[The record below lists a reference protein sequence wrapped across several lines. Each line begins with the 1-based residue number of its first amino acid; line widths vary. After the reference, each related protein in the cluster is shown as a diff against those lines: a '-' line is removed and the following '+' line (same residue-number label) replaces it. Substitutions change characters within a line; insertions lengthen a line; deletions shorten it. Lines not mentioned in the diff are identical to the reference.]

1 MPGATVI
8 TPSDS
13 YVLAFFDYG
22 SQVYLD
28 TIMALT
34 ISTDV
39 DVKPVWNLGSRS
51 ADGYTF
57 GPSLV
62 AGTILFAKTMS
73 MPFDKLLSLNKKI
86 VYASKL
92 SAIEFS
98 EYADQD
104 VEIKPE
110 YSVPFSLLVL
120 SSTEYANISGND
132 PIVNFKYIE
141 GVKIVQTEEQ
151 MDQNSG
157 TSIIV
162 YKYTA
167 RNISDK
173 TGYAVKNGAKINI
186 SIPKRAIGTSS
197 SKYTRDLYQR
207 ILQGN

>member
-1 MPGATVI
+1 MPATII

-13 YVLAFFDYG
+13 YVYAFFDYG
-22 SQVYLD
+22 SQVCLD

-62 AGTILFAKTMS
+62 AGTIVFPKTMS
-73 MPFDKLLSLNKKI
+73 MPFDKLLSMNKKTA
-86 VYASKL
+86 YASKL
-92 SAIEFS
+92 SAIDFS
-98 EYADQD
+98 EYSDED

-110 YSVPFSLLVL
+110 YSVPFSLLII
-120 SSTEYANISGND
+120 SSTEYKSISNLE
-132 PIVNFKYIE
+132 PVVNFKYIE

-151 MDQNSG
+151 MDQNAGMSM
-157 TSIIV
+157 II

-173 TGYAVKNGAKINI
+173 TGYVVNQGGKIKV
-186 SIPKRAIGTSS
+186 SIPKRNIETSS
-197 SKYTRDLYQR
+197 SKYTRSLYQK
-207 ILQGN
+207 ILSGGS